1 VSYLFFV
8 SVLLY
13 RNIPIRDLT
22 KGGIFIP
29 NEKLNKKHSGVKD
42 HGSGNNEQGRIES
55 YGSIEAILNISR

>member
-1 VSYLFFV
+1 MSYLFFV

-13 RNIPIRDLT
+13 RNISIRDLT

-29 NEKLNKKHSGVKD
+29 KEKLNKKHSGVYD
-42 HGSGNNEQGRIES
+42 HGSGNNEQGRSKS